1 MEKKWVYGMKL
12 RNKEIFYSNF
22 SKRLYLNNKVLTIVV
37 RLKSE

>member
-12 RNKEIFYSNF
+12 SKKKIFYSNF
-22 SKRLYLNNKVLTIVV
+22 NKRLYLNNKVLPIVV

>member
-12 RNKEIFYSNF
+12 RKKEIFYSNF
-22 SKRLYLNNKVLTIVV
+22 IKRLYLNNKVLPNVV